1 MRAQPVGVVGTRYLW
16 VDVAKGVC
24 MALVVLR
31 HLSLWF
37 EGQINPGDAAIWWT
51 ISEILSPLR
60 MPLFFFLSGF
70 LAVRALSRPLRASQS
85 RTLGLYVLYALWTFL
100 FLARL
105 FIPAARGGGDAPT
118 APELA
123 LSLILPTSFWYL
135 WALPAFFLLSWALMK
150 VMGRHAAWALVPLLA
165 LSTAG
170 QAIEDATLGV
180 LTDPMDALKLGSVSE
195 NAVWFFLGVVGRPLW
210 LAAMERASVVRL
222 VVGVAGYVAAY
233 IALGSVD
240 LLGPGKVLLAAIALW
255 TSLQALAVLDM
266 ETAPMRAFAA
276 VGRMTLPVYIF
287 HIFAISAMS
296 GAVSAV
302 GVERILAEHA
312 PVWGAILPPV
322 LAVIVILACRL
333 VGGWILGSRARWLL
347 EPRAWLPTGRP
358 APSESFAA
366 HR

>member
-1 MRAQPVGVVGTRYLW
+1 MRAEQVGVVGARYLW
-16 VDVAKGVC
+16 VDAAKGIC

-51 ISEILSPLR
+51 VSEILSPLR

-85 RTLGLYVLYALWTFL
+85 RTIGLYVVYALWTFL

-135 WALPAFFLLSWALMK
+135 WALPAFFLLAWGLK
-150 VMGRHAAWALVPLLA
+150 RVFGRHAAWALVPLVL
-165 LSTAG
+165 LSVAG
-170 QAIEDATLGV
+170 QSIEDATLGV

-195 NAVWFFLGVVGRPLW
+195 NAVWFVLGVFGRPLW
-210 LAAMERASVVRL
+210 LAAMEKATVLRL
-222 VVGVAGYVAAY
+222 VGGVVGYAAAY
-233 IALGSVD
+233 GALASAG
-240 LLGPGKVLLAAIALW
+240 LLGPGKVVLAVIALW
-255 TSLQALAVLDM
+255 ASSQALALFDM
-266 ETAPMRAFAA
+266 QTPPMRAFAA

-287 HIFAISAMS
+287 HIFAISALS
-296 GAVSAV
+296 GVVKAA
-302 GVERILAEHA
+302 GIDRILAQGA
-312 PVWGAILPPV
+312 PLWGTILPPV
-322 LAVIVILACRL
+322 LAVLVILACRL
-333 VGGWILGSRARWLL
+333 AGRWILGSRARWLL
-347 EPRAWLPTGRP
+347 EPRAWFPVERRSPVGSLR
-358 APSESFAA
+358 
-366 HR
+366 